1 MIVGMLAGWLRS
13 EHRPPQ
19 QPSRAV
25 AVYAGGSARALI
37 KPRRVMDAQPKLS
50 EAVVQQL
57 VALPAGCG
65 RMWRSGIVAPVPQQ
79 QQRGFPNQ
87 NVGLRTS
94 CVCHASIDCP
104 LYCNCVVLASCRHD
118 DQT

>member
-65 RMWRSGIVAPVPQQ
+65 RMWRSGIVAPVPV
-79 QQRGFPNQ
+79 P
-87 NVGLRTS
+87 VPHSSVLPEPEA
-94 CVCHASIDCP
+94 CCHIHASIDCP
-104 LYCNCVVLASCRHD
+104 LL
-118 DQT
+118 

>member
-1 MIVGMLAGWLRS
+1 MLAGWLRS

-65 RMWRSGIVAPVPQQ
+65 RMWRSGIVAPVPQAAC
-79 QQRGFPNQ
+79 FPNQ
-87 NVGLRTS
+87 KHVARS
-94 CVCHASIDCP
+94 CID
-104 LYCNCVVLASCRHD
+104 
-118 DQT
+118 

>member
-1 MIVGMLAGWLRS
+1 MIVGMLAGWRS

-65 RMWRSGIVAPVPQQ
+65 RMWRSGTGTAAAAAWLPEPEA
-79 QQRGFPNQ
+79 
-87 NVGLRTS
+87 
-94 CVCHASIDCP
+94 CCHIHA
-104 LYCNCVVLASCRHD
+104 
-118 DQT
+118 

>member
-65 RMWRSGIVAPVPQQ
+65 RMWRSGTGTAAAAAWLPEPEA
-79 QQRGFPNQ
+79 
-87 NVGLRTS
+87 
-94 CVCHASIDCP
+94 CCHIHA
-104 LYCNCVVLASCRHD
+104 
-118 DQT
+118 